1 MKSENRHKAG
11 NIFYGWRIVLVAG
24 IGLFLCYIPVVSF
37 TFGVFSN
44 PLSQEFNWSRTAVS
58 LAFSLS
64 LIAMCA
70 AMPLVGRLV
79 DRFGARKV
87 IVPSVLILGMC
98 LLSFYFL
105 SGSLWHFYAVYMI
118 MGVVGGGSSTMPY
131 AGVISHWFDK
141 KRGLAQSLAAAGAG
155 MGSLAV
161 PPLAQALITTVG
173 WREAYVLMGL
183 MVIVVTVPVVWLFL
197 KETPLMMGLLP
208 DGEPVEPSG
217 AENQN
222 GQDQGMSSREALHTG
237 SFWLICVAFFL
248 VAFSVIGCL
257 VHLVPMLT
265 DRGVSG
271 QNA

>member
-1 MKSENRHKAG
+1 
-11 NIFYGWRIVLVAG
+11 
-24 IGLFLCYIPVVSF
+24 
-37 TFGVFSN
+37 
-44 PLSQEFNWSRTAVS
+44 
-58 LAFSLS
+58 
-64 LIAMCA
+64 
-70 AMPLVGRLV
+70 
-79 DRFGARKV
+79 
-87 IVPSVLILGMC
+87 
-98 LLSFYFL
+98 
-105 SGSLWHFYAVYMI
+105 
-118 MGVVGGGSSTMPY
+118 MPY

-173 WREAYVLMGL
+173 WREAHVLMGL
-183 MVIVVTVPVVWLFL
+183 MAIVVTVPVVWLFL

-222 GQDQGMSSREALHTG
+222 GQEQGMSSREALHTG

-248 VAFSVIGCL
+248 VACSVIGCL

-271 QNA
+271 QNAALAIALLGGASLLGGVAAGYVLDRFFASYVAVCFFGGAGFGIFFLWSGAVGGFAFVAAFLVGMGMGAAGQIIPYQVSRYFGLRAFGEIYSYALISFSLAGC